1 MKKLFVVLFVVV
13 LLGGFS
19 VMAKQKGDMAVGGG
33 LEISLPTDSDFQN
46 FAGTGFG
53 VTAQFN
59 YVYSEKITL
68 LGTTGYIKWAG
79 EDYGYY
85 SYAYSE
91 IPLKAGAKY
100 YFMDNVYGLA
110 ELGMHMYR
118 FSMDYTGTDYY
129 GFGSH
134 SDSNTE
140 IGIAIGVGYEHPINE
155 KLTFDGSVRYELN
168 DLSYLGIR
176 LGVNYAIGK

>member
-1 MKKLFVVLFVVV
+1 MLAAI
-13 LLGGFS
+13 LLSGFS
-19 VMAKQKGDMAVGGG
+19 AMAKAKGDMAVGGG
-33 LEISLPTDSDFQN
+33 LEVSLPMDSDFQN

-68 LGTTGYIKWAG
+68 LGTAGYIKWAG

-100 YFMDNVYGLA
+100 FLTENVYGLA
-110 ELGMHMYR
+110 ELGMHMYK
-118 FSMDYTGTDYY
+118 FSMDYNGPDNY
-129 GFGSH
+129 GYSFGS
-134 SDSNTE
+134 SSSSNTE
-140 IGIAIGVGYEHPINE
+140 IGIAIGVGYEYPIND
-155 KLTFDGSVRYELN
+155 KISLDGSVRYEMNALG
-168 DLSYLGIR
+168 YVGIR
-176 LGVNYAIGK
+176 LGANYAIGK